1 MLILK
6 VSSFRTISMRLVE
19 IFAVQSAP
27 MLTLYAFSARYD
39 AHVFDTAKPRGTTHR
54 AFSVFLFDEKGRMLL
69 QQRAKSKITF
79 PSVWTNTCC
88 SHPLHGYSPTEVSVL
103 STCGLVSER
112 FAHCPPWLAG
122 SYLFFLV
129 LRLQRAQRPLS
140 SCNRVCAQVDTPE
153 DVASGLTP
161 GVKRAAVRKLKHE
174 LGIEGLDVSQFKFLT
189 RLHYWAADTITHGP
203 SAEWGEHEIDYIL
216 FVQVH
221 FSLLFPFFLLTDE

>member
-1 MLILK
+1 MVPHK
-6 VSSFRTISMRLVE
+6 VCSYCMPF
-19 IFAVQSAP
+19 FG
-27 MLTLYAFSARYD
+27 RYD

-88 SHPLHGYSPTEVSVL
+88 SHPLHGYIPTEVSAH
-103 STCGLVSER
+103 STCSLVIGDC
-112 FAHCPPWLAG
+112 FPIAHHYYSTKTSPSLDILFLFKINSAAA
-122 SYLFFLV
+122 LFFFV
-129 LRLQRAQRPLS
+129 IM
-140 SCNRVCAQVDTPE
+140 CIMCEQVDTPE

-216 FVQVH
+216 FVQVI
-221 FSLLFPFFLLTDE
+221 SII